1 MSTDIS
7 ADNHSA
13 PPGDAGRHRQMPWTA
28 DLRTVRIVRYAAG
41 VTVAVTFAFSLQWP
55 LYFLTPIF
63 TASFL
68 AMPLPGPTLK
78 QAFAL
83 FGYVAV
89 AFALGLIFTLF
100 LLPFPLVFVP
110 ALGIALFHIFYL
122 VNRGG
127 PAMLGLMSLLA
138 VLILSMMGN
147 AHEALA
153 MMFAFNFAWSATLAV
168 LFYLLAHGLLP
179 DPASEQPML
188 EHGGFQ
194 RGYSKV
200 AALTALKS
208 TIAVLPIA
216 VLFIAANWTG
226 EMLIMIYAAMYSLS
240 PELTKGKAA
249 GIKSLTTT
257 VIGGLASMAF
267 YWLMVAVPQYHF
279 FIALM
284 LLTTL
289 IFGTNIFSEKPL
301 AKYLPSAF
309 VALLILFGTSM
320 GEGASFTGKFLSR
333 VILIIAATLY
343 VVGVMSVLDQ
353 LFKRIQ
359 RDTDG
364 S

>member
-1 MSTDIS
+1 MSTNVT
-7 ADNHSA
+7 ADNHAA
-13 PPGDAGRHRQMPWTA
+13 PPGDAGRYRQMSWTA

-41 VTVAVTFAFSLQWP
+41 VTVAVAMAFGLQWP

-63 TASFL
+63 TAMFL

-100 LLPFPLVFVP
+100 LLPFPIVFVP

-168 LFYLLAHGLLP
+168 LFYMLAHGIFP
-179 DPASEQPML
+179 DPAGERPALGHS
-188 EHGGFQ
+188 GFQ
-194 RGYSKV
+194 TGYSKV
-200 AALTALKS
+200 AAITALKS

-216 VLFIAANWTG
+216 ILFVAANWTG
-226 EMLIMIYAAMYSLS
+226 EMLIMIYA
-240 PELTKGKAA
+240 ELYLKVVFKGKGGVSTGRLLAA
-249 GIKSLTTT
+249 
-257 VIGGLASMAF
+257 VNR
-267 YWLMVAVPQYHF
+267 PH
-279 FIALM
+279 
-284 LLTTL
+284 
-289 IFGTNIFSEKPL
+289 
-301 AKYLPSAF
+301 
-309 VALLILFGTSM
+309 
-320 GEGASFTGKFLSR
+320 
-333 VILIIAATLY
+333 
-343 VVGVMSVLDQ
+343 
-353 LFKRIQ
+353 
-359 RDTDG
+359 
-364 S
+364 

>member
-7 ADNHSA
+7 VDKYDA
-13 PPGDAGRHRQMPWTA
+13 PPGDAGSPRQITWTA
-28 DLRTVRIVRYAAG
+28 DLRTVRIVRYAVG
-41 VTVAVTFAFSLQWP
+41 VTVSVAIAFGLQWP

-63 TASFL
+63 TAMFL

-78 QAFAL
+78 QAFTL

-110 ALGIALFHIFYL
+110 ALGLALFHIFYL

-168 LFYLLAHGLLP
+168 LFYLLAHGLFP
-179 DPASEQPML
+179 DPAIEQPTL
-188 EHGGFQ
+188 GHSGFQ
-194 RGYSKV
+194 PGYSKV

-216 VLFIAANWTG
+216 V
-226 EMLIMIYAAMYSLS
+226 
-240 PELTKGKAA
+240 KAA
-249 GIKSLTTT
+249 GLKSLTST
-257 VIGGLASMAF
+257 VIGGLAAMAF
-267 YWLMVAVPQYHF
+267 YWLIVAVPQYHF
-279 FIALM
+279 FITLM

-309 VALLILFGTSM
+309 IALLILFGTSM

-343 VVGVMSVLDQ
+343 VVGVMSILDQ
-353 LFKRIQ
+353 FFSRIQ
-359 RDTDG
+359 KSTDG